1 MSKRL
6 TRIAFVLMTVG
17 AMTALIACGG
27 GDDEDE
33 DSGGSD
39 GGGTPAAGAV
49 KVDLSEWAVK
59 PSATTAKAGEVTF
72 EVTNKGAAPHEL
84 AVVKTDLAHDK
95 LPVANGMVDEKQVP
109 PLGRTANI
117 AAGEEEDKSFNLE
130 AGKYVLIC
138 NIPAH
143 YGQGMHVAFTVE

>member
-6 TRIAFVLMTVG
+6 RRMALVLMVIG

-27 GDDEDE
+27 DDEDE
-33 DSGGSD
+33 GGESN
-39 GGGTPAAGAV
+39 GGGTAAAGSV
-49 KVDLSEWAVK
+49 KVELSEWAVK
-59 PSATTAKAGEVTF
+59 PSASTAKAGEVKF

-84 AVVKTDLAHDK
+84 AVMKTDLAQDK
-95 LPVANGMVDEKQVP
+95 LPVANGAVDEKQVP
-109 PLGRTANI
+109 PVGRTTNI
-117 AAGEEEDKSFNLE
+117 AAGKEEDKTFNLT
-130 AGKYVLIC
+130 AGKYVLLC

>member
-6 TRIAFVLMTVG
+6 TRIAFVLMVVG
-17 AMTALIACGG
+17 SMTALIACGG

-33 DSGGSD
+33 GSESN
-39 GGGTPAAGAV
+39 GGGTAATGSV
-49 KVDLSEWAVK
+49 KVELSEWAVK
-59 PSATTAKAGEVTF
+59 PAATTAKAGEVKF

-84 AVVKTDLAHDK
+84 AVFKTDTAQDK
-95 LPVANGMVDEKQVP
+95 LPVANGAVDEKQVP
-109 PLGRTANI
+109 PVGRTANI
-117 AAGEEEDKSFNLE
+117 AATKEEDKSFNLT
-130 AGKYVLIC
+130 AGKYVLLC

>member
-6 TRIAFVLMTVG
+6 TRIAFVLMVVG
-17 AMTALIACGG
+17 SMTALIACGG

-33 DSGGSD
+33 GGESN
-39 GGGTPAAGAV
+39 GGGAAATGSV
-49 KVDLSEWAVK
+49 KVELSEWAVK
-59 PSATTAKAGEVTF
+59 PAATTAKAGEVKF

-84 AVVKTDLAHDK
+84 AVVKTDTAQDK
-95 LPVANGMVDEKQVP
+95 LPVANGMVDEKQVA

-117 AAGEEEDKSFNLE
+117 ATGKEEDKSFTLT
-130 AGKYVLIC
+130 AGKYVLLC